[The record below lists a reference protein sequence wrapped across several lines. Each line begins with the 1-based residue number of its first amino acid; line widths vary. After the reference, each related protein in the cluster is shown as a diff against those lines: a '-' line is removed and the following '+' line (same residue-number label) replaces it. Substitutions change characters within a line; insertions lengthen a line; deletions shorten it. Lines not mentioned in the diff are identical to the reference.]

1 MTEPIYVGGLRKETT
16 PQKKKRSWTQAV
28 GEMFSGGLRE
38 TRWPWKGLHGR
49 IDTYKLNVSKTNY
62 QLTKELYYNTN
73 EDYYL
78 GAGLLKP
85 IIDTTVGFIGIPSWK
100 SNDESAQSLLDDFR
114 RRNKDEIQKIISHC
128 LRDADCYV
136 RLSRK
141 EHPYAQL
148 YTNGGKDIIIE
159 VLTPESVTR
168 VLDTDTGNP
177 IGFRVTTSVEYT
189 DKNGDD
195 REYIIVETIL
205 PDKIETYF
213 DGNDVPL
220 QYKEFDE
227 QHPRQERNKWGFV
240 NIIHFRNDA
249 EPAELYGHS
258 EIEAALPYIKAYHDV
273 MSNSMINNKL
283 HSAPKM
289 IMNVA
294 DVTEFLNINFGID
307 VESLAEGE
315 SANINL
321 QGTEILITG
330 NADDT
335 IELSQATSTMTDSS
349 KLLDYLFM
357 SLVDVTQTPEF
368 VFGNAVN
375 SAKASVKEQ
384 MTPMIKKVA
393 KKRDMFEPD
402 FILLARMYLYMYNA
416 SSFIEGTVIED
427 YDTDV
432 TWPAVVERD
441 VMTESTAVTQL
452 VNAFAMGI
460 EKKFISVET
469 AINYL
474 YSVMPTY
481 MGKYTGED
489 GQSELSRIKKG
500 IEFLNSV
507 ANPYAEEENTDANS
521 ADNTDPADEDTA
533 GLTVSQA
540 RQQRRD
546 AKRNAKD

>member
-1 MTEPIYVGGLRKETT
+1 
-16 PQKKKRSWTQAV
+16 
-28 GEMFSGGLRE
+28 
-38 TRWPWKGLHGR
+38 
-49 IDTYKLNVSKTNY
+49 
-62 QLTKELYYNTN
+62 
-73 EDYYL
+73 
-78 GAGLLKP
+78 
-85 IIDTTVGFIGIPSWK
+85 
-100 SNDESAQSLLDDFR
+100 
-114 RRNKDEIQKIISHC
+114 
-128 LRDADCYV
+128 
-136 RLSRK
+136 
-141 EHPYAQL
+141 
-148 YTNGGKDIIIE
+148 
-159 VLTPESVTR
+159 
-168 VLDTDTGNP
+168 
-177 IGFRVTTSVEYT
+177 
-189 DKNGDD
+189 
-195 REYIIVETIL
+195 
-205 PDKIETYF
+205 
-213 DGNDVPL
+213 
-220 QYKEFDE
+220 
-227 QHPRQERNKWGFV
+227 
-240 NIIHFRNDA
+240 
-249 EPAELYGHS
+249 
-258 EIEAALPYIKAYHDV
+258 
-273 MSNSMINNKL
+273 
-283 HSAPKM
+283 
-289 IMNVA
+289 MNVA
-294 DVTEFLNINFGID
+294 DVSEFLNINFGID

-427 YDTDV
+427 YDTDI

-460 EKKFISVET
+460 EKKFVSVET

-507 ANPYAEEENTDANS
+507 ANPYAEEKNTDANS
-521 ADNTDPADEDTA
+521 EDNTDPADEDTA